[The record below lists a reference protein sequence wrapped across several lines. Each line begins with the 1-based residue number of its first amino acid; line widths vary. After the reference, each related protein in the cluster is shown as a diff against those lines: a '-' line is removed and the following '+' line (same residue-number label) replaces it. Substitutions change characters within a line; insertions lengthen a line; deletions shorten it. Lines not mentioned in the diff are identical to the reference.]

1 MIYNNRLIDEKI
13 NDYKKV
19 SILLNLKR
27 YLFYFFVA
35 FLLSRINILFY
46 IAPIGITFSIIC
58 VLKNDKIFGIIVGL
72 SSMLGY
78 FTTKSNF
85 ITFDL
90 YIIINLLLIFLN
102 FLDLKNNLKKI
113 LILNL
118 VGILIF
124 LYKYFI
130 IGFSIYSSLF
140 SVVTEISIIL
150 ALYFVFNNFI
160 RVMSYFNTNQIFVRE
175 EVICLVITICLVVS
189 GFNNLKFLD
198 LDITNIFLMVF
209 ILMMS
214 YVNGIS
220 VGMISA
226 VFSGAIIG
234 IIYGDPF
241 QYISTYSLI
250 SCISSLLYLS
260 SRFTVVLF
268 CCVCVLILK
277 LSTISFI
284 GISENLL
291 LVEIFVSMIIFLL
304 LPNKILNKILV
315 YFNEEHKKE
324 FYTQKRLFNT
334 LDMRIQKINDF
345 NNIIKQLS
353 DMIVS
358 NVNFK
363 YKMLDKK
370 IYIEILAESVCGECN
385 NVNLCWKNKMK
396 LVRNEL
402 FLSLDNFIQGDKKL
416 TKYIE
421 KICIRK
427 DNIRNELTKIS
438 NFYNMQKVYEDRI
451 YEAQDMLSYELKN
464 IHNIIE
470 QGVKEVKKDIIVKVN
485 YEKSLISKFNKFKIK
500 YFDLVCYEEND
511 RIKVKVILPYKVY
524 CEYKLDILD
533 IVNLA
538 LPKEMI
544 LQEDSSQYIN
554 SNEEIILNYVE
565 KYNYK
570 IISHCLQLSKKG
582 KNGDNYIFTQNSND
596 NYIIILSDGI
606 GSGNEAYDKS
616 KFTVDLIYK
625 FIKTSLSLSSCIK
638 EIISI
643 ISLKFFRDES
653 ISTIDFASIDLY
665 NGKMNYLK
673 CSSVITYV
681 KRENEVFVLESDIN
695 LFEDFDESTNR
706 ILTGEFDLKYGDILV
721 HLTDGL
727 IHFKDLSN
735 KSWLYNF
742 LKKVTIVSPDKL
754 CEEIIR
760 EFKILNKDSFQD
772 DVTVI
777 VSKVYKN
784 CD

>member
-58 VLKNDKIFGIIVGL
+58 VLKNDKIFGIIVCL
-72 SSMLGY
+72 FSMLGY

-695 LFEDFDESTNR
+695 LFEDFNESTNR

>member
-13 NDYKKV
+13 SDYKKI
-19 SILLNLKR
+19 SIVLNLKR

-46 IAPIGITFSIIC
+46 MAPIGIAFSIIC
-58 VLKNDKIFGIIVGL
+58 VLRNDKILGIIVCL

-78 FTTKSNF
+78 FTTKTNF

-102 FLDLKNNLKKI
+102 FLEIKNNLKKI

-118 VGILIF
+118 VGMLIF

-130 IGFSIYSSLF
+130 VGFSIYSSLF

-175 EVICLVITICLVVS
+175 EIICLVITICLVVS
-189 GFNNLKFLD
+189 GFNNLKFLG

-234 IIYGDPF
+234 IIYEDPA

-284 GISENLL
+284 GISENLF
-291 LVEIFVSMIIFLL
+291 LVEILVSMLIFLL

-345 NNIIKQLS
+345 NDIIKQLS
-353 DMIVS
+353 HMIVS

-385 NVNLCWKNKMK
+385 NINLCWKNKIK

-416 TKYIE
+416 TKHIE
-421 KICIRK
+421 RICIRK

-464 IHNIIE
+464 IHNIIK
-470 QGVKEVKKDIIVKVN
+470 QGVKEVKKDIIVKVD
-485 YEKSLISKFNKFKIK
+485 YEKNLISKFNKFKIK
-500 YFDLVCYEEND
+500 YFDFVCYEEND

-570 IISHCLQLSKKG
+570 IISHCLQLSKRG

-681 KRENEVFVLESDIN
+681 KRENEVFILESDRN
-695 LFEDFDESTNR
+695 LFEDFDEDTNR

>member
-1 MIYNNRLIDEKI
+1 M
-13 NDYKKV
+13 
-19 SILLNLKR
+19 
-27 YLFYFFVA
+27 
-35 FLLSRINILFY
+35 
-46 IAPIGITFSIIC
+46 
-58 VLKNDKIFGIIVGL
+58 
-72 SSMLGY
+72 
-78 FTTKSNF
+78 
-85 ITFDL
+85 
-90 YIIINLLLIFLN
+90 
-102 FLDLKNNLKKI
+102 
-113 LILNL
+113 
-118 VGILIF
+118 
-124 LYKYFI
+124 
-130 IGFSIYSSLF
+130 
-140 SVVTEISIIL
+140 
-150 ALYFVFNNFI
+150 
-160 RVMSYFNTNQIFVRE
+160 
-175 EVICLVITICLVVS
+175 
-189 GFNNLKFLD
+189 
-198 LDITNIFLMVF
+198 
-209 ILMMS
+209 
-214 YVNGIS
+214 
-220 VGMISA
+220 
-226 VFSGAIIG
+226 
-234 IIYGDPF
+234 
-241 QYISTYSLI
+241 
-250 SCISSLLYLS
+250 
-260 SRFTVVLF
+260 
-268 CCVCVLILK
+268 
-277 LSTISFI
+277 
-284 GISENLL
+284 
-291 LVEIFVSMIIFLL
+291 
-304 LPNKILNKILV
+304 PNKILNKILV

-334 LDMRIQKINDF
+334 LDMRIQKLNDF

-643 ISLKFFRDES
+643 ISLTFFRDES
-653 ISTIDFASIDLY
+653 ISTIEFASIDLY

-695 LFEDFDESTNR
+695 LFEDFDENTNR

>member
-13 NDYKKV
+13 SDYKKV

-46 IAPIGITFSIIC
+46 MAPIGIAFSIIC
-58 VLKNDKIFGIIVGL
+58 VLKNDKIFGIIVCL

-78 FTTKSNF
+78 FTIKSNF

-102 FLDLKNNLKKI
+102 FLDIKNNLKKI

-130 IGFSIYSSLF
+130 VGFSIYSSLF

-189 GFNNLKFLD
+189 GFNNLKFLG

-291 LVEIFVSMIIFLL
+291 LVEIFVSMIVFLL

-345 NNIIKQLS
+345 NDIIKQLS

-385 NVNLCWKNKMK
+385 NVNLCWKNKIK

-427 DNIRNELTKIS
+427 DNIKNELTKIS

-470 QGVKEVKKDIIVKVN
+470 QGVKEVKKDIVVKVN

-511 RIKVKVILPYKVY
+511 KIKVKVILPYKVY

-681 KRENEVFVLESDIN
+681 KRENEVFILESDRN

-784 CD
+784 FD